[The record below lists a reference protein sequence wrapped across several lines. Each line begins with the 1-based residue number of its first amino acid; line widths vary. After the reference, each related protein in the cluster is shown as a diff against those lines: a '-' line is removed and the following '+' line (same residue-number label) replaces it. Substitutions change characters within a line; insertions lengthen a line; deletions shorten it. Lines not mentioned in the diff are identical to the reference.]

1 MNNQFPTSKKVWC
14 GRRGKCGVEPPKLT
28 PTTPPTPFRGWRG
41 GEVRRQADS
50 GGAANQLPDTL
61 TELAVRVQRL
71 SPSHR
76 DPESFH
82 EEKSEIVAA
91 LHQLASEE
99 KIAPGGSGSF
109 PGKKDAG
116 NAAARFGYT
125 KTI

>member
-1 MNNQFPTSKKVWC
+1 V
-14 GRRGKCGVEPPKLT
+14 G
-28 PTTPPTPFRGWRG
+28 
-41 GEVRRQADS
+41 RQAKS

-82 EEKSEIVAA
+82 EEKSEIAAA

-99 KIAPGGSGSF
+99 KIAPAGNGSLSRE
-109 PGKKDAG
+109 KVAG